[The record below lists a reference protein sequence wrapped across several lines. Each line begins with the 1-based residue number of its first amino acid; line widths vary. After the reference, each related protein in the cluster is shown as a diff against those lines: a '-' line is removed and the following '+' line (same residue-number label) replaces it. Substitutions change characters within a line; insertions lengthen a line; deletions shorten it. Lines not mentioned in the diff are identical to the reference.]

1 MKTRNTGNY
10 IYISL
15 LVVFIIPLFSQ
26 EKPETSTEKPDT
38 TKQKITL
45 ESLTKSSKIFKGMF
59 EFYQDT
65 LNGSLQMLIKKDQ
78 LNKEFIHFG
87 LTSQDINNTA
97 IPLSVKEFISNV
109 YIPELDKLI
118 KHLDKIAIKF
128 KNITIISRTHGQPAS
143 PTKLGKEIFVF
154 ITFIFLSPAELKKIV
169 KTNNNLK

>member
-38 TKQKITL
+38 TKPKITL

-65 LNGSLQMLIKKDQ
+65 LNGSWQMLIKKEQ
-78 LNKEFIHFG
+78 LN
-87 LTSQDINNTA
+87 
-97 IPLSVKEFISNV
+97 
-109 YIPELDKLI
+109 
-118 KHLDKIAIKF
+118 
-128 KNITIISRTHGQPAS
+128 
-143 PTKLGKEIFVF
+143 
-154 ITFIFLSPAELKKIV
+154 
-169 KTNNNLK
+169 